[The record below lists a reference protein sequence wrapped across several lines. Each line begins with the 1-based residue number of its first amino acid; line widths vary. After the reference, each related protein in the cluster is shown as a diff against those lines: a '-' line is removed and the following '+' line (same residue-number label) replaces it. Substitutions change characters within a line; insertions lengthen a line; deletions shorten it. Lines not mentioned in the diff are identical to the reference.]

1 MIVFCIITSVFAIFR
16 YLMLGAK
23 LVFVMEDY
31 AFSFR
36 AIEFYVVIVVKVF
49 EFHCNII
56 NLSECFL

>member
-1 MIVFCIITSVFAIFR
+1 
-16 YLMLGAK
+16 MLGAK